1 MSILGNIEPPIAD
14 NPYFSETD
22 GNGIFMLLSN
32 VFKLAGAAAG
42 IFFVIQII
50 LAGYGYL
57 SASGDPKK
65 AEAAF
70 AKIWQSLIGLLIVSA
85 AFVLTSFI
93 GKLLGLNDILNPTI
107 VGPLSTGGG
116 NGDPLLE

>member
-1 MSILGNIEPPIAD
+1 MIGILGSIKAPVD
-14 NPYFSETD
+14 NAYFQAKNGD
-22 GNGIFMLLSN
+22 GIFMLLSN
-32 VFKLAGAAAG
+32 IFKLAGAIAG
-42 IFFVIQII
+42 IFFVVQII

-85 AFVLTSFI
+85 AFVLASFI
-93 GKLLGLNDILNPTI
+93 GKILGIDNILDVTI
-107 VGPLSTGGG
+107 SGPST
-116 NGDPLLE
+116 